1 MTFIFFQPAVGGG
14 PEYTVAKGTRRRRR
28 REVEEDK
35 ETNLEEPIE
44 IRAEGPRTGEA
55 REKKHSV
62 LLVGFDVVFVVP
74 CL

>member
-1 MTFIFFQPAVGGG
+1 M
-14 PEYTVAKGTRRRRR
+14 
-28 REVEEDK
+28 EEDK